1 MIVQKKKIWGR
12 LSHLC
17 DSAAGFWGLKN
28 PNLSQICNNPLSHLC
43 DSQNEVQHF
52 NLLKKNTKEEPLM
65 QKMICIPAER
75 YYKML
80 EAYDQAVEELE
91 QLKKAL
97 KELADSSKAKT
108 E

>member
-1 MIVQKKKIWGR
+1 
-12 LSHLC
+12 
-17 DSAAGFWGLKN
+17 
-28 PNLSQICNNPLSHLC
+28 
-43 DSQNEVQHF
+43 
-52 NLLKKNTKEEPLM
+52 M

-80 EAYDQAVEELE
+80 EAYDQAMEELE

>member
-1 MIVQKKKIWGR
+1 M
-12 LSHLC
+12 S
-17 DSAAGFWGLKN
+17 
-28 PNLSQICNNPLSHLC
+28 
-43 DSQNEVQHF
+43 
-52 NLLKKNTKEEPLM
+52 LLLTEISVKLNVEGGKLM

-80 EAYDQAVEELE
+80 ETYDQAIEELE

-97 KELADSSKAKT
+97 KELADSSKA